1 MGQDD
6 TFRITR
12 GTGRVVDCKNV
23 VRSRKARRVGDLGS
37 KFLDSLHRPNLNTM
51 LLGNLVQQGRLGV
64 TIRFTGIERVHGND
78 NFEPRDSGRD
88 RQESRDMR
96 QRSHDAGELGMSKDV
111 LASVR
116 AQRFVQGHTEE
127 RLGGQGDV

>member
-1 MGQDD
+1 MLP
-6 TFRITR
+6 
-12 GTGRVVDCKNV
+12 
-23 VRSRKARRVGDLGS
+23 LGS

-64 TIRFTGIERVHGND
+64 TIRFTGIERVDGND

-96 QRSHDAGELGMSKDV
+96 QRSHDAGELGMSKDI
-111 LASVR
+111 LASIR
-116 AQRFVQGHTEE
+116 A
-127 RLGGQGDV
+127 